1 MRQKTQAASRAAN
14 FNRLSLWKYGLL
26 ILMFI
31 TLMIQAIPTFYGDT
45 PALGVHAE
53 KGSAL
58 SASNVAGLLDSHNI
72 KAKSVTQK
80 DGSLVIA
87 FNNMESQQKAKALLA
102 DTLGDKAE
110 LTIQYAS
117 AAPSWF
123 EKLGASPVKL
133 GLDLRGG
140 VQLLLYVDTHAVFD
154 RHADALVSEL
164 QKEVRKERLRGTVV
178 RKVSATQISFKS
190 NNPNAESFLTR
201 FMQPYQQRWLETDDD
216 GKLMLTM
223 TEEEQNTLTQSALE
237 QNITILRNRIGE
249 LGIVEASVQRQGR
262 DHIRIELP
270 GVHDPK
276 QAKSVIGATASLA
289 FYQAKETGPRVIND
303 RLGRPVRLAHNAV
316 LSGEHIVDARSG
328 TDEMGRPQVD
338 IRLDGPGGDQMA
350 DFSRSHIGQPM
361 ATVYTEYKP
370 DTKGKLIA
378 EDKVINVATIQ
389 SALGNSFR
397 ITGLDS
403 VEEAQEL
410 SMLLRSGA
418 LTAPIQI
425 VSERAIGPTLGAQ
438 NIKAGFT
445 ALGIGMIG
453 MAIFMTIWYRRFGW
467 VAIVALC
474 ANLVMQIGLLVMLPG
489 AVLTLP
495 GIAGL
500 VLTVGMAVDTNVL
513 IFERIRDRLREGASL
528 AASIDFGYRS
538 AFSTIFDANITT
550 LISAACLYA
559 IGSGPLQGFATT
571 LILGLMSSMISGIW
585 GTRAIINDLGP

>member
-303 RLGRPVRLAHNAV
+303 RLGRL
-316 LSGEHIVDARSG
+316 
-328 TDEMGRPQVD
+328 
-338 IRLDGPGGDQMA
+338 
-350 DFSRSHIGQPM
+350 
-361 ATVYTEYKP
+361 
-370 DTKGKLIA
+370 
-378 EDKVINVATIQ
+378 
-389 SALGNSFR
+389 SAL
-397 ITGLDS
+397 
-403 VEEAQEL
+403 
-410 SMLLRSGA
+410 
-418 LTAPIQI
+418 
-425 VSERAIGPTLGAQ
+425 PTTQ
-438 NIKAGFT
+438 
-445 ALGIGMIG
+445 
-453 MAIFMTIWYRRFGW
+453 
-467 VAIVALC
+467 C
-474 ANLVMQIGLLVMLPG
+474 
-489 AVLTLP
+489 
-495 GIAGL
+495 
-500 VLTVGMAVDTNVL
+500 
-513 IFERIRDRLREGASL
+513 
-528 AASIDFGYRS
+528 
-538 AFSTIFDANITT
+538 
-550 LISAACLYA
+550 
-559 IGSGPLQGFATT
+559 
-571 LILGLMSSMISGIW
+571 
-585 GTRAIINDLGP
+585 